1 MYMAETG
8 TQLFFGGKTQSLTT
22 AMNKYLIRFNKS
34 RGQEGRGSEAH
45 VWRVFE
51 NGVEHL
57 AKDIMVNV
65 TSWGEADGQDWN
77 IACKGYMRKVNGV
90 DLIIINPEP

>member
-1 MYMAETG
+1 
-8 TQLFFGGKTQSLTT
+8 
-22 AMNKYLIRFNKS
+22 MNKYLIRFNKS

-57 AKDIMVNV
+57 AKDVMINV
-65 TSWGEADGQDWN
+65 PSWGETDGPDWN
-77 IACKGYMRKVNGV
+77 IVCKGYMQFV
-90 DLIIINPEP
+90 DTADLAIINPEP